1 MMRGWTIKKSHHAGG
16 QLRADK
22 GGARRG
28 ALVVLQKALTVAI
41 SGLDG
46 DVIWG
51 VLSSRVSAEAGAMDP
66 GGAR

>member
-1 MMRGWTIKKSHHAGG
+1 MRGLDDEKSHHTGG
-16 QLRADK
+16 ELRADK
-22 GGARRG
+22 GGARCG
-28 ALVVLQKALTVAI
+28 ALVVLQKALAVAI

-46 DVIWG
+46 DVIRG